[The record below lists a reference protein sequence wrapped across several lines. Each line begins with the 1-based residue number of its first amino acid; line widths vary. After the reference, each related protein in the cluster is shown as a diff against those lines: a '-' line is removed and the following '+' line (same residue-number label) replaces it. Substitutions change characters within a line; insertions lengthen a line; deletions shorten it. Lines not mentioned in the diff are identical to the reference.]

1 LQRYAKYEQ
10 WIQGIRNKY
19 FNMLRVIDLDATEH
33 PETLLE
39 NLLARID
46 SLGLSIYRAP
56 EFKVLQP
63 PEGGFR
69 ALNESDIIRY
79 WQTCHLED
87 SEPRR
92 ELSKWGRFC
101 PVTFYEAE
109 TLTLGTLEECATYKV
124 S

>member
-1 LQRYAKYEQ
+1 
-10 WIQGIRNKY
+10 
-19 FNMLRVIDLDATEH
+19 MLRVIDVDATQH

-39 NLLARID
+39 NLLTRID

-56 EFKVLQP
+56 EFKVLPP

-69 ALNESDIIRY
+69 ALNEDDIIRY
-79 WQTCHLED
+79 WQGCHLED

-92 ELSKWGRFC
+92 ELSNWGKFC
-101 PVTFYEAE
+101 PVTFHEAE
-109 TLTLGTLEECATYKV
+109 TLTLGTLVECATYKV